1 MVTIDDVEKSS
12 FRFLA
17 ILKEAEPHC
26 STLHTRL
33 SRAAHVD
40 VNTVEPN
47 LSDTDVRDLSRIRTE
62 KQDTEKHNVR
72 QGCRTKTSPDRETPL
87 SGSHLKHRIS
97 RRPRQDN
104 SPRLSTHE
112 RHVLAGHQLG
122 DAVPPRPSA
131 PCNGPPGSGEGAR
144 HPFREWSTADIAGDD
159 KDADSEGLSKDSSA
173 FQDTTCT
180 CAAGRHGEEG
190 HTQPTGTV
198 PRHHAMSSVRNSI
211 CTLAHWR

>member
-12 FRFLA
+12 FRLLA
-17 ILKEAEPHC
+17 ILREAKPHC

-40 VNTVEPN
+40 VNTVEPT
-47 LSDTDVRDLSRIRTE
+47 LSDTDVRDRSRIRTE
-62 KQDTEKHNVR
+62 KQDTEMHNVR
-72 QGCRTKTSPDRETPL
+72 QGCRTKTSPDCATPL

-97 RRPRQDN
+97 RRPRQDS
-104 SPRLSTHE
+104 SPRLNTHE

-122 DAVPPRPSA
+122 AVVPPRPSA
-131 PCNGPPGSGEGAR
+131 PCNGPPGEGR
-144 HPFREWSTADIAGDD
+144 GRETPFREWSTADIAGDD

-180 CAAGRHGEEG
+180 GAAGRHGEEG

-198 PRHHAMSSVRNSI
+198 PRHHVMSSVRNSI
-211 CTLAHWR
+211 CTLAH

>member
-1 MVTIDDVEKSS
+1 MITIEDVEKSS
-12 FRFLA
+12 FRFVA
-17 ILKEAEPHC
+17 IPREAKPHC

-40 VNTVEPN
+40 MNTVEPT
-47 LSDTDVRDLSRIRTE
+47 LSDIDVRDLSRIRTE

-72 QGCRTKTSPDRETPL
+72 QGCRTKTSPDRNTPL
-87 SGSHLKHRIS
+87 PGSKLKAS
-97 RRPRQDN
+97 DLSASKTRQFATPQHTRKTCPCR
-104 SPRLSTHE
+104 SPVGKYCASK
-112 RHVLAGHQLG
+112 ALG
-122 DAVPPRPSA
+122 PVQRA
-131 PCNGPPGSGEGAR
+131 PGSGEGER

-159 KDADSEGLSKDSSA
+159 KDADSEGLPKDSSA

-198 PRHHAMSSVRNSI
+198 PRHHVMSSVRNSI
-211 CTLAHWR
+211 CTLVH

>member
-17 ILKEAEPHC
+17 ILKEAKPHC

-47 LSDTDVRDLSRIRTE
+47 LSDTDVRDRSRIRTE

-72 QGCRTKTSPDRETPL
+72 QGCRTKTSPDRKTPL

-97 RRPRQDN
+97 RRPRQDS
-104 SPRLSTHE
+104 SPRLNTTKDTSLPVTSWE
-112 RHVLAGHQLG
+112 MLCLQG
-122 DAVPPRPSA
+122 PRPRA
-131 PCNGPPGSGEGAR
+131 TGPPGSGEGAR

-198 PRHHAMSSVRNSI
+198 PRHHVMSSVRNSI
-211 CTLAHWR
+211 CTLAPW